1 MARCANLE
9 DQIFQEKN
17 LMQEEIRKTQNLVV
31 QKEEK
36 SREKIEEMQKSLR
49 EIQQV
54 KLDVIYHFGHCIQ
67 CCDF

>member
-1 MARCANLE
+1 MARCAKLE

-54 KLDVIYHFGHCIQ
+54 KLDVTYHFGHCIQ